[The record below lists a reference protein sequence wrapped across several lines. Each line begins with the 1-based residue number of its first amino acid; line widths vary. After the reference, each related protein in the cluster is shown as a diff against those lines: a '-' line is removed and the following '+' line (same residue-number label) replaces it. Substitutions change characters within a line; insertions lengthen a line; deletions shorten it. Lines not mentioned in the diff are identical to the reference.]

1 MFVLTEYFHV
11 LPCGT
16 ENAKVR
22 IGHWASYLGLSQG
35 SLKFGGRAEG
45 PDK

>member
-1 MFVLTEYFHV
+1 MTFLAVWRRWTDVFVLTEYFHV

-22 IGHWASYLGLSQG
+22 IEHWATYL
-35 SLKFGGRAEG
+35 
-45 PDK
+45 